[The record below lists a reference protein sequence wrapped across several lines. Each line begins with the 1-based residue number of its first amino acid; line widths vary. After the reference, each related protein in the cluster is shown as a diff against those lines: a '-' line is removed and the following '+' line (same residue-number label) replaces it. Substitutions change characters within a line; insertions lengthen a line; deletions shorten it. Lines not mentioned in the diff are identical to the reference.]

1 MTRRTTKGA
10 TLVETLVVTLMS
22 TIVIFASLACFLQ
35 GAGSWA
41 KGQSNMTVQD
51 QSRRTVRI
59 IADELREAMSV
70 FVDADGMGLTYRKP
84 RLDAEGNFETPVI
97 WDGVTRRIYFDE
109 GKLFMGPDG
118 QERIICTDV
127 IVTDPKIAGNP
138 PYRTFVPGGGSITRS
153 LDVKVITSTPSG
165 VDANK
170 VISRKRETI
179 FLRNVP
185 ELIL

>member
-1 MTRRTTKGA
+1 MRTRNGV

-35 GAGSWA
+35 GVGSWA

-59 IADELREAMSV
+59 ISDELRESMSV

-97 WDGVTRRIYFDE
+97 WDGVTRRIYCSE
-109 GKLFMGPDG
+109 GKIYMGPDG
-118 QERIICTDV
+118 DERVICRDV
-127 IVTDPKIAGNP
+127 IVTDPKIVGNP
-138 PYRTFVPGGGSITRS
+138 AYKTFVPAAGSITRAV
-153 LDVKVITSTPSG
+153 DVKIITSTASG

-170 VISRKRETI
+170 VISRKRETV

-185 ELIL
+185 ELVL